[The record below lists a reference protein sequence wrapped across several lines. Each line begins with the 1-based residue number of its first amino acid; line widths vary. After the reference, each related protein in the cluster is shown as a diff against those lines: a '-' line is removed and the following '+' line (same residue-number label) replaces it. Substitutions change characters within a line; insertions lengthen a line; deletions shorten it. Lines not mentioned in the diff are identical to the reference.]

1 MTRIVVV
8 GAALAL
14 AACATQ
20 TEEASPKAPV
30 APIVVD
36 SFCQTARK
44 RPWSVRDTPQTIKE
58 TIAWNRA
65 IDKRCPPP
73 GKKG

>member
-1 MTRIVVV
+1 MIRIIVV

-14 AACATQ
+14 AACAA
-20 TEEASPKAPV
+20 TEAPPKAPV

-36 SFCQTARK
+36 SFCQTAKK
-44 RPWSVRDTPQTIKE
+44 RPWSVRDTPETIKE
-58 TIAWNRA
+58 ALAWNRA

-73 GKKG
+73 GKKS